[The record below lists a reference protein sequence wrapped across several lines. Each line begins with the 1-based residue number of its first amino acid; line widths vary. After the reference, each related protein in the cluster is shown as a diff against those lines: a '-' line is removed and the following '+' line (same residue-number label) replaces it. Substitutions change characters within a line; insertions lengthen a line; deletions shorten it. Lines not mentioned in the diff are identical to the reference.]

1 MWREKVRELLLN
13 EIQLVSGGF
22 LLEAAQAEI
31 VSLLVAGYLEA
42 DLKHIAPALYGM
54 AALNTVLIASYLF
67 TNQIEFDLA
76 MMIIGASV
84 WSQAY
89 IGVYVAAFLYIYGKS
104 VKQGNLF
111 LSA

>member
-1 MWREKVRELLLN
+1 MRELHTN
-13 EIQLVSGGF
+13 EIHLVSGGY

-42 DLKHIAPALYGM
+42 DLKHVAPALYGM
-54 AALNTVLIASYLF
+54 AALNTVLIASNLI
-67 TNQIEFDLA
+67 TNQIEFDIA

-89 IGVYVAAFLYIYGKS
+89 IGAYVAAFLYIFGKS